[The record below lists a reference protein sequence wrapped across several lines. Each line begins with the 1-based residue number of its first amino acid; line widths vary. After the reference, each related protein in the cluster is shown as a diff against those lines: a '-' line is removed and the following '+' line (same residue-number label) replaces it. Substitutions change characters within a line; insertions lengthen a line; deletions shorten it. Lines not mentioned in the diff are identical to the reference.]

1 MNIAVPIYGERV
13 MPRFG
18 LTCEMIIASVVNGK
32 IASDKRLTM
41 TAEMFAT
48 LPKIFIVEQ
57 VSIVICGGI
66 HPRFQQSLERH
77 QIQVIWGVIGEW
89 RAVIRAYL
97 DGTLQ
102 TDPAFC
108 LHRHGGR
115 RGFRFRQGHQ
125 QRRM

>member
-18 LTCEMIIASVVNGK
+18 LTCEMIIASVANGN
-32 IASDKRLTM
+32 IASDKRLTI

-48 LPKIFIVEQ
+48 LPEILSAEQ
-57 VSIVICGGI
+57 VSVVICGGM
-66 HPRFQQSLERH
+66 HPRFQQIFECQ

-89 RAVIRAYL
+89 RSVIRAYL

-102 TDPAFC
+102 TDPTFC
-108 LHRHGGR
+108 LRRHGCR
-115 RGFRFRQGHQ
+115 RGFHFRQGQQ

>member
-18 LTCEMIIASVVNGK
+18 LTREMIIATVANGK

-41 TAEMFAT
+41 TAEMFLT

-57 VSIVICGGI
+57 VSVVICGGI
-66 HPRFQQSLERH
+66 HPRFQEAFERQ

-89 RAVIRAYL
+89 RSVIRAYL
-97 DGTLQ
+97 DGSLQ

-108 LHRHGGR
+108 LHHHGHR
-115 RGFRFRQGHQ
+115 RGFRFRQGQ
-125 QRRM
+125 QRRRM